1 MTDETNN
8 KKKKFMLK
16 SDNNSKNTSMFRPI
30 LVSCSITF
38 VVTLLFSF
46 QVFSQ
51 TFRYAKETA
60 DKYARAEEISQFVN
74 ENFYKEVDEEKL
86 MNSMLT
92 GYVSGLDDKYSRYQT
107 PEEYENTKQ
116 TDKGM
121 MTGIGVTVE
130 KTEDGY
136 MKVTDI
142 TTISPAKRMGV
153 LIGDIITAVDG
164 HDVKETGYNESI
176 SLIKEGDLGVDVVL
190 TIKRGD
196 ETLDLPVTRKQ
207 IEVQTVKWEVLEGNL
222 GYIRIEHFRSNTF
235 AQFETALKE
244 LDEQNVKGY
253 IFDLRDDG
261 GGLVNAM
268 SDCLDPLLPEGDIAI
283 ATYRDGHT
291 EVICKSDANE
301 TNLPMVAIMNGNT
314 ASSSELFIASLRD
327 FKGIKTIGTKSFGK
341 AIMQTTSPLKT
352 GGAITV
358 TVAEIKTTKSESYH
372 GIGLY
377 PDYEVELDEG
387 VDINDKEH
395 TGDNQLQKAVEVLK
409 TEIN

>member
-16 SDNNSKNTSMFRPI
+16 SDNDSKNTSMFRPI
-30 LVSCSITF
+30 FVSCSITF

-176 SLIKEGDLGVDVVL
+176 ALIKEGDLGVDVVL

-244 LDEQNVKGY
+244 LNEQNVKGY

-261 GGLVNAM
+261 GGRTDRV
-268 SDCLDPLLPEGDIAI
+268 
-283 ATYRDGHT
+283 
-291 EVICKSDANE
+291 
-301 TNLPMVAIMNGNT
+301 
-314 ASSSELFIASLRD
+314 
-327 FKGIKTIGTKSFGK
+327 
-341 AIMQTTSPLKT
+341 
-352 GGAITV
+352 
-358 TVAEIKTTKSESYH
+358 
-372 GIGLY
+372 
-377 PDYEVELDEG
+377 
-387 VDINDKEH
+387 
-395 TGDNQLQKAVEVLK
+395 
-409 TEIN
+409 